1 MSGRFHLNTHLLGGK
16 SMSEF
21 NQNTMATLGA
31 GNVYFFN
38 MINQSVTVLVN
49 NYVQAASTLAGLGG
63 YPYTAAGSS
72 AFARVNTQAQANQF
86 GPTNAI
92 TIQVSGG
99 GSVSLNINV
108 SSSENLANDILIFV
122 YNNGV
127 SAMAINEFNSSQAG
141 WASTLTIGSISL
153 V

>member
-16 SMSEF
+16 SMSEHKH
-21 NQNTMATLGA
+21 TMATLGA

-38 MINQSVTVLVN
+38 MINRSVTVLVN
-49 NYVQAASTLAGLGG
+49 NYVQAAATLAGLGG
-63 YPYTAAGSS
+63 VPYTPAVSS

-108 SSSENLANDILIFV
+108 SGSEYLANDILIYL

-127 SAMAINEFNSSQAG
+127 TAMAVNEFNCSQGG
-141 WASTLTIGSISL
+141 WSSTLTIGSTSL
-153 V
+153 I